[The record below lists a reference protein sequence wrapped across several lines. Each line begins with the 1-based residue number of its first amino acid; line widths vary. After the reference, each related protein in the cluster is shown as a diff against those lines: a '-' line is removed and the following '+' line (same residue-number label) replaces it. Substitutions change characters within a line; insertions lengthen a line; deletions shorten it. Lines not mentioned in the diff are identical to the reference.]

1 MGKYSLIAMALI
13 LFAVSAASE
22 ARVIELKNGQVING
36 EIVKDENGELTVK
49 LDQYGEMTVNKE
61 DVKLESLYSEG
72 YKTAE
77 EYFGRGKFIEAIK
90 AYHEL
95 LQNPDP
101 LVSGDSIISK
111 IADCY
116 LALDKPDKAV
126 VFYRKV
132 MDETGDKSLILHCS
146 IRADYCRLRAG
157 EVRPL
162 QVDSY
167 KDREKS
173 IEKGDMAFY
182 CYIEGMRLMAEGK
195 YEEAAM
201 KLLSIDVLYPETP
214 ELVAESKML
223 AAECLD
229 KTGKPELAKGLYKE
243 IYEISPSS
251 GAGKEAYKRM
261 NNL

>member
-1 MGKYSLIAMALI
+1 MALI
-13 LFAVSAASE
+13 FFAVSDSSE
-22 ARVIELKNGQVING
+22 ARVIELKNGQIING
-36 EIVKDENGELTVK
+36 EILKDENGELTVK
-49 LDQYGEMTVNKE
+49 LDQYGEMTVDKE

-77 EYFGRGKFIEAIK
+77 EYFSRGKFIEAIK

-116 LALDKPDKAV
+116 LMLDKPDKAV

-132 MDETGDKSLILHCS
+132 MDETGDKSLSLHCS
-146 IRADYCRLRAG
+146 IRADYCRLRSG
-157 EVRPL
+157 EVRSL
-162 QVDSY
+162 QDSY
-167 KDREKS
+167 KDKEKS

-182 CYIEGMRLMAEGK
+182 CYIEGRRLMAEGK

-201 KLLSIDVLYPETP
+201 ELLSIDVLYPETA

-229 KTGKPELAKGLYKE
+229 KKGKPEIAKKLYKE
-243 IYEISPSS
+243 IYETGPSS